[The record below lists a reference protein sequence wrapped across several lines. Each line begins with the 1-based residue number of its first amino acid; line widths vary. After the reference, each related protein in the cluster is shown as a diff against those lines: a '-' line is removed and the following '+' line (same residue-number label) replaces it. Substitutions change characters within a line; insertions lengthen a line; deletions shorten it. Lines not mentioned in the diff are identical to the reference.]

1 MTPAALLLAA
11 ALASPPPAPPD
22 REEAIRLARS
32 GAHAEALRRFEAI
45 AAADPKDLE
54 ARIWVARLHNWMHHH
69 GPAEQTFRAVLAE
82 APDNV
87 EALVGL
93 GTSLASRA
101 RLAEGLELLERADR
115 LAPENADVLAA
126 LGRAHRFAGHTSLAL
141 DYYRR
146 AERLSPE
153 DADIREGLEYTERL
167 HAHRLIV
174 DAFDE
179 SFSRP
184 SPVSRSGAVE
194 LDYRL
199 RDDLRLLARA
209 QTQRKFGETDAR
221 AGGGL
226 EWRAGPRTTLSGLL
240 LIGPGAEVL
249 PRVDASAEADLY
261 RGDWEPTARIRYFT
275 FATAHV
281 WLLSPAIT
289 FRREDR
295 AIGFHYHRSFTSFDG
310 RPGWVGDNALA
321 LRGALRVR
329 RRGPAVWLD
338 GGYAHGVESFET
350 LTVERLGRFRAD
362 TVAAG
367 GRVDLGPLT
376 TAGLVYERQWRD
388 DHSRMGRLSLS
399 LVQRFR

>member
-1 MTPAALLLAA
+1 LIAGLLLAA
-11 ALASPPPAPPD
+11 ALASPQLAQTE
-22 REEAIRLARS
+22 REEATRLARS
-32 GAHAEALRRFEAI
+32 GHHAEALRRFQAL
-45 AAADPKDLE
+45 ASADPRDLE
-54 ARIWVARLHNWMHHH
+54 ARIWVARLHNWLHHYAQ
-69 GPAEQTFRAVLAE
+69 AEQAFRGLLAE

-93 GTSLASRA
+93 GTSLAARA
-101 RLAEGLELLERADR
+101 RMDEGLELLERAER
-115 LAPENADVLAA
+115 LAPDDADVLAA

-141 DYYRR
+141 GYYRR
-146 AERLSPE
+146 AEQLSPQ
-153 DADIREGLEYTERL
+153 DADIHEGLEHTERL

-174 DAFDE
+174 DVFDE

-184 SPVSRSGAVE
+184 SPASRSGAIE

-199 RDDLRLLARA
+199 RDDLRVLTRA
-209 QTQRKFGETDAR
+209 QTQRKFDETDAR

-226 EWRAGPRTTLSGLL
+226 EWRADPRTTLSGLL

-275 FATAHV
+275 FATARV
-281 WLLSPAIT
+281 WLLSPAVT

-295 AIGFHYHRSFTSFDG
+295 AIGVHYHRSFTSFSG
-310 RPGWVGDNALA
+310 RRGWVGDNALA
-321 LRGALRVR
+321 LRGSLRVQR
-329 RRGPAVWLD
+329 RVWLD
-338 GGYAHGVESFET
+338 AGYAHGVESFET

-367 GRVDLGPLT
+367 GRIDFGALT
-376 TAGLVYERQWRD
+376 SAGLVYERQWRD

>member
-1 MTPAALLLAA
+1 LIAGLLLAA
-11 ALASPPPAPPD
+11 ALASPQLAQTE
-22 REEAIRLARS
+22 REEATRLARS
-32 GAHAEALRRFEAI
+32 GHHAEALRRFQAL
-45 AAADPKDLE
+45 ASADPRDLE
-54 ARIWVARLHNWMHHH
+54 ARIWVARLHNWLHHYAQ
-69 GPAEQTFRAVLAE
+69 AEQAFRGLLAE

-93 GTSLASRA
+93 GTSLAARA
-101 RLAEGLELLERADR
+101 RMDEGLELLERAER
-115 LAPENADVLAA
+115 LAPDDADVLAA

-141 DYYRR
+141 GYYRR
-146 AERLSPE
+146 AEQLSPQ
-153 DADIREGLEYTERL
+153 DADIREGLEHTERL

-174 DAFDE
+174 DVFDE

-184 SPVSRSGAVE
+184 SPASRSGAIE

-199 RDDLRLLARA
+199 RDDLRVLTRA
-209 QTQRKFGETDAR
+209 QTQRKFDETDAR

-226 EWRAGPRTTLSGLL
+226 EWRADPRTTLSGLL

-275 FATAHV
+275 FATARV
-281 WLLSPAIT
+281 WLLSPAVT

-295 AIGFHYHRSFTSFDG
+295 AIGVHYHRSFTSFSG
-310 RPGWVGDNALA
+310 RRGWVGDNALA
-321 LRGALRVR
+321 LRGSLRVQR
-329 RRGPAVWLD
+329 RVWLD
-338 GGYAHGVESFET
+338 AGYAHGVESFET

-367 GRVDLGPLT
+367 GRIDFGALT
-376 TAGLVYERQWRD
+376 SAGLVYERQWRD

>member
-1 MTPAALLLAA
+1 MIAGLLLAA
-11 ALASPPPAPPD
+11 ALASPQLAQTE
-22 REEAIRLARS
+22 REEATRLARS
-32 GAHAEALRRFEAI
+32 GHHAEALRRFQAL
-45 AAADPKDLE
+45 ASADPRDLE
-54 ARIWVARLHNWMHHH
+54 ARIWVARLHNWLHHYAQ
-69 GPAEQTFRAVLAE
+69 AEQAFRGLLAE

-93 GTSLASRA
+93 GTSLAARA
-101 RLAEGLELLERADR
+101 RMDEGLELLERAER
-115 LAPENADVLAA
+115 LAPDDADVLAA

-141 DYYRR
+141 GYYRR
-146 AERLSPE
+146 AEQLSPQ
-153 DADIREGLEYTERL
+153 DADIHEGLEHTERL

-174 DAFDE
+174 DVFDE

-184 SPVSRSGAVE
+184 SPASRSGAIE

-199 RDDLRLLARA
+199 RDDLRVLTRA
-209 QTQRKFGETDAR
+209 QTQRKFDETDAR

-226 EWRAGPRTTLSGLL
+226 EWRADPRTTLSGLL

-275 FATAHV
+275 FATARV
-281 WLLSPAIT
+281 WLLSPAVT

-295 AIGFHYHRSFTSFDG
+295 AIGVHYHRSFTSFSG
-310 RPGWVGDNALA
+310 RRGWVGDNALA
-321 LRGALRVR
+321 LRGSLRVQR
-329 RRGPAVWLD
+329 RVWLD
-338 GGYAHGVESFET
+338 AGYAHGVESFET

-367 GRVDLGPLT
+367 GRIDFGALT
-376 TAGLVYERQWRD
+376 SAGLVYERQWRD

>member
-1 MTPAALLLAA
+1 LITALLLAVVLAPAQA
-11 ALASPPPAPPD
+11 ADTARD
-22 REEAIRLARS
+22 EATRLARR
-32 GAHAEALRRFEAI
+32 GAHAEALRRFQAI
-45 AAADPKDLE
+45 AGADPRDLE
-54 ARIWVARLHNWMHHH
+54 ARIWVARLHNWLHHYAQ
-69 GPAEQTFRAVLAE
+69 AEAVFRGVLAE

-93 GTSLASRA
+93 GTSLAARA
-101 RLAEGLELLERADR
+101 RMAEGLELLERADR
-115 LAPENADVLAA
+115 LAPDNADVLAA

-146 AERLSPE
+146 AQRLSPQ

-184 SPVSRSGAVE
+184 SPASRSGAVE

-209 QTQRKFGETDAR
+209 QTQRKFDQTDAR
-221 AGGGL
+221 AGGGV
-226 EWRAGPRTTLSGLL
+226 EWRAAARTALSALL

-261 RGDWEPTARIRYFT
+261 RGDWEPTARVRYFT
-275 FATAHV
+275 FATARV

-310 RPGWVGDNALA
+310 RPGWVGNDALA
-321 LRGALRVR
+321 LRGSVR
-329 RRGPAVWLD
+329 IHRRAPAVWLD
-338 GGYAHGVESFET
+338 AGYAHGVESFET

-367 GRVDLGPLT
+367 ARVDFGALT
-376 TAGLVYERQWRD
+376 TAGLAYEWQRRD

>member
-1 MTPAALLLAA
+1 MIAGLLLAA
-11 ALASPPPAPPD
+11 ALASPQLAQTE
-22 REEAIRLARS
+22 REAATRLARS
-32 GAHAEALRRFEAI
+32 GHHAEALRRFQAL
-45 AAADPKDLE
+45 ASADPRDLE
-54 ARIWVARLHNWMHHH
+54 ARIWVARLHNWLHHYAQ
-69 GPAEQTFRAVLAE
+69 AEQAFRGVLAE

-93 GTSLASRA
+93 GTSLAARA
-101 RLAEGLELLERADR
+101 RMDEGLELLERAER
-115 LAPENADVLAA
+115 LAPDDADVLAA

-141 DYYRR
+141 GYYRR
-146 AERLSPE
+146 AEQLSPQ
-153 DADIREGLEYTERL
+153 DADIHEGLEHTERL

-174 DAFDE
+174 NVFDE

-184 SPVSRSGAVE
+184 SPASRSGAIE

-199 RDDLRLLARA
+199 RDDLRVLTRA
-209 QTQRKFGETDAR
+209 QTQRKFDETDAR

-226 EWRAGPRTTLSGLL
+226 EWRADPRTTLSGLL

-275 FATAHV
+275 FATARV
-281 WLLSPAIT
+281 WLLSPAVT

-295 AIGFHYHRSFTSFDG
+295 AIGVHYHRSFTSFSG
-310 RPGWVGDNALA
+310 RRGWVGDNALA
-321 LRGALRVR
+321 LRGSLRVQR
-329 RRGPAVWLD
+329 RVWLD
-338 GGYAHGVESFET
+338 AGYAHGVDSFET

-367 GRVDLGPLT
+367 GRIDFGALT
-376 TAGLVYERQWRD
+376 SAGLVYERQWRD